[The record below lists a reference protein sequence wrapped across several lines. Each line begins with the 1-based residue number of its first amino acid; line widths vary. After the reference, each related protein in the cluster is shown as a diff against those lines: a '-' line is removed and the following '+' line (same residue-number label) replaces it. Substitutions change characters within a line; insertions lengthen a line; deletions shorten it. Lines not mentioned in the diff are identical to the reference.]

1 MTLAQAID
9 ERFADLEAKFF
20 AVGTVTGISGSTVT
34 VSVRGASLTMRKL
47 ASYTPTVNDVVQ
59 IAWPP
64 GRPFVL
70 GKLG

>member
-1 MTLAQAID
+1 MDLADAVSDGLDPPEQW
-9 ERFADLEAKFF
+9 
-20 AVGTVTGISGSTVT
+20 AVGTVSNIVGSQVIVAVFGTSKTMNKIST
-34 VSVRGASLTMRKL
+34 
-47 ASYTPTVNDVVQ
+47 YTPTIGDTVQ